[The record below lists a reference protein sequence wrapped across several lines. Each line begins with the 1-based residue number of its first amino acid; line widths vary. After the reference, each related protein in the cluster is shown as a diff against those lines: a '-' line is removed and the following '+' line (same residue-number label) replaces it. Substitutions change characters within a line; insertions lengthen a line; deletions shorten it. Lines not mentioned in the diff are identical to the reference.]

1 MVDKILATGD
11 PVGAFAPITDSVQ
24 PDKNLMFFPDT
35 GHTLRAPFLQFW
47 EKYGGLMAF
56 GYPVSEVLL
65 ENGLKVQYFE
75 RVVCELH
82 PEFAGTP
89 FEIQVR
95 RLSSEKVDG
104 RKEAAF
110 TKVSPPT
117 DSAISNDAT
126 FYFAETGHT
135 LSGPFLQHWKDKG
148 GLVTIGLPLS
158 EPFIEDG
165 RTVQYFERQ
174 RLELHPEL
182 ADAGFEV
189 LGTLIAR
196 DYAQTQGL
204 LGK

>member
-1 MVDKILATGD
+1 
-11 PVGAFAPITDSVQ
+11 
-24 PDKNLMFFPDT
+24 MFFPDT
-35 GHTLRAPFLQFW
+35 GHTLRNPFLQFW

-82 PEFAGTP
+82 PEFAGTA

-95 RLSSEKVDG
+95 RLSSEKIDG
-104 RKEAAF
+104 RIEPAF
-110 TKVSPPT
+110 TRVLSPD
-117 DSAISNDAT
+117 DSAVMNGTT
-126 FYFAETGHT
+126 FYWTETGHT

-158 EPFIEDG
+158 EPFMEDG
-165 RTVQYFERQ
+165 ILVQYFERQ

-182 ADAGFEV
+182 ADQGFEV
-189 LGTLIAR
+189 LGTLVAR